1 MAPPLHSFCQNS
13 AQFNSTSGRFKAK
26 EDGFYLISAN
36 VLIQHSGLSEI
47 NMNILLDGQSSNAS
61 LNTFQPKPSNSPSGA
76 FVSTLTLAG
85 TVRLTAEQ
93 NLSIFVEVQCK
104 SVSSWKVLG
113 NSSFSVVMVSRWESD
128 YASGFLAKTDVID
141 NGQSNFNKVFNW
153 KSVFSKTLMAS
164 KVSSVD
170 IKSSGLYFI
179 QSVLLLIDQFGNAT
193 FHSGVCIPQKTI
205 AFNGITASKVS
216 EGLKGKLVISA
227 FGVLY
232 LRKGQQIDL
241 CTRSENT
248 AEYYRVLNG
257 SFFSMLR
264 FLAPGQRPGLHQTFQ
279 HVRNA
284 SVSCERSVI
293 KSVSTAGNQLA
304 YINSNMFNPNPT
316 LPCDKGDFMATLTGT
331 YLISLVFTFKG
342 NVSEN
347 VTACVGPRKC
357 AECYVEVFSTLNQEN
372 SNTVGFA
379 GLLDLKKSELISI
392 CLKSQDNN
400 FSLTSATRSVQ
411 FLSELEL
418 NRTVKLR
425 HRSLSFGSSGRH
437 ELREWKT
444 ASGETVQNISVVHN
458 GLYILL
464 TNMVFK
470 VAFKG
475 LVEVRLE
482 AIGSAHQEVL
492 TISSSAEA
500 GSSLSFSVAVL
511 VHLNASEAI
520 SVSVYSDSNST
531 FFGNNSTFFATLIT
545 DDNQHSCLSLR
556 SKTSRYSGGE
566 WWKGI
571 EQWEVVDAR
580 CLSSNSEF
588 TKGRFIADM
597 TGVYFVA
604 AVVMVRASS
613 SLHQTR

>member
-1 MAPPLHSFCQNS
+1 M
-13 AQFNSTSGRFKAK
+13 
-26 EDGFYLISAN
+26 
-36 VLIQHSGLSEI
+36 
-47 NMNILLDGQSSNAS
+47 
-61 LNTFQPKPSNSPSGA
+61 
-76 FVSTLTLAG
+76 TLAG

-104 SVSSWKVLG
+104 SVFSWKVLG

-128 YASGFLAKTDVID
+128 YAAGFLAKTVLPD
-141 NGQSNFNKVFNW
+141 NGKPKFDRVYNW
-153 KSVFSKTLMAS
+153 KSVFSKTLS
-164 KVSSVD
+164 VSRGSSVD

-179 QSVLLLIDQFGNAT
+179 QSVLILKDQGGNAT
-193 FHSGVCIPQKTI
+193 FHSGVCIPQTTI

-216 EGLKGKLVISA
+216 EGLKGNFVISA

-232 LRKGQQIDL
+232 LRKGQKIDL
-241 CTRSENT
+241 CTRSENKGQLF
-248 AEYYRVLNG
+248 RIL
-257 SFFSMLR
+257 SHSLFSMVR

-284 SVSCERSVI
+284 SVSCVSCDRSVI
-293 KSVSTAGNQLA
+293 RSVSTAGNQLA

-316 LPCDKGDFMATLTGT
+316 LSCDKGDFTATLTGT

-357 AECYVEVFSTLNQEN
+357 AECYVEIFSTLNQEN

-392 CLKSQDNN
+392 CFKSQDNN

-425 HRSLSFGSSGRH
+425 HRSLSFGSSGWH

-597 TGVYFVA
+597 TGVYFAA